1 MILKQ
6 LIRVHTLHNDFVD
19 HLKKWLQGVGCVFV
33 PSGTKWNS
41 KRISL
46 MGYGRHASPKKKFSV
61 HALPED
67 AYNIRH
73 LLHMLMCLSFH

>member
-1 MILKQ
+1 
-6 LIRVHTLHNDFVD
+6 
-19 HLKKWLQGVGCVFV
+19 
-33 PSGTKWNS
+33 
-41 KRISL
+41 
-46 MGYGRHASPKKKFSV
+46 MGYGRHASPKKNLSV